1 MKITN
6 KKIRKFFWEVR
17 RYAII
22 LCFYAIVM
30 LAIVLAVCFFLSLPE
45 TIGALIFRQSIGRGE
60 KSPLY
65 FLPILPMPKNRNF

>member
-30 LAIVLAVCFFLSLPE
+30 LAIVLAVCFVLSLPE
-45 TIGALIFRQSIGRGE
+45 IIGALIFG
-60 KSPLY
+60 
-65 FLPILPMPKNRNF
+65 